1 MPKVSSRYLEER
13 KSEIIDAAEAC
24 FLRRGFHQTTMQDIC
39 KESGLSPGAIYRYF
53 NSKDGIIA
61 AVIGRSTE
69 RQAALIEDARAS
81 YSQAVRA
88 LEVIGEQF
96 FGQLERD
103 DMERVAAMEIEVWE
117 EALRNSGLRAT
128 HRRQF
133 RLLSKALAELFR
145 LAVEQAGIKSPTTKP
160 RGLAHLAL
168 ALFHG
173 LLLYRALYPAEVN
186 VREVLE
192 TLTMLLRARLSESQV
207 GSEAKPVA
215 MVRGGS

>member
-13 KSEIIDAAEAC
+13 KGEIIDAAEAC

-69 RQAALIEDARAS
+69 RQAALIDDARAS

-96 FGQLERD
+96 FGQLEKD
-103 DMERVAAMEIEVWE
+103 DMERVAAMEVEVWE

-192 TLTMLLRARLSESQV
+192 TLTMLLRARLSGSQV
-207 GSEAKPVA
+207 GSEATPVA

>member
-1 MPKVSSRYLEER
+1 L
-13 KSEIIDAAEAC
+13 ID
-24 FLRRGFHQTTMQDIC
+24 
-39 KESGLSPGAIYRYF
+39 
-53 NSKDGIIA
+53 
-61 AVIGRSTE
+61 
-69 RQAALIEDARAS
+69 DARAS

-103 DMERVAAMEIEVWE
+103 GMERVAAMELEVWE

-133 RLLSKALAELFR
+133 RLLSRALAELFR
-145 LAVEQAGIKSPTTKP
+145 LAVEQAGIRSPTTKP